1 MKLNG
6 ASHSFNAVLVRGKN
20 SAFPELISVARKS
33 GIHCTMVE
41 GSDEFLEKIS
51 EIRPSFLFLDLIIDS
66 RDAVDLIRE
75 TEHLGIRDDMTIAVF
90 GEPGDNYV
98 EIAVLNAG
106 ADDYLVKPVNK
117 RLFAGRLNAWMRK
130 QARIEAVRGADRPEN
145 ALPFE
150 LDRDAFSLKVHN
162 REISLQ
168 RKEFEIIAL
177 LHSRPKKVFSRKE
190 IKAAVWGDPEGARN
204 RTIDVHITN
213 LRSKIGPDFIRT
225 YKGVGYSFNG

>member
-6 ASHSFNAVLVRGKN
+6 ASHSFKAVMVKGKS
-20 SAFPELISVARKS
+20 SAFPELISVTQKA
-33 GIHCTMVE
+33 GIHCTVAE
-41 GSDEFLEKIS
+41 GSEEFLQIIT

-98 EIAVLNAG
+98 EVAVLNAG

-117 RLFAGRLNAWMRK
+117 RVFAGWLNARMRK
-130 QARIEAVRGADRPEN
+130 QARLEARRGTDSAEG

-150 LDRDAFSLKVHN
+150 LDRDAFSLRVHN
-162 REISLQ
+162 KEVSLQ

-177 LHSRPKKVFSRKE
+177 LSSKPKKVFSRKE
-190 IKAAVWGDPEGARN
+190 IKNAVWGDPEGARN